1 MGIDVTEILI
11 LLKDES
17 VQAITTITERMR
29 QKETETALFWDGRNY
44 NYAIFLEMVEAWSV
58 RLPLHSIGR
67 GTVCG
72 FVAEFSPQVCALIFA
87 LMQAKAILVPFTR
100 AIEHELPEFIKIS
113 GVECLFRFGT
123 DDTWTF
129 ETCDSPVSN
138 ELTTSFLAREVPGL
152 IVFTS
157 GSTGKPKGILQDCA
171 RVMRKFVDERQGWS
185 TVLFLML
192 DHFGGFNTLLSTFA
206 YGGTG
211 VCLLDRSPESVCRAI
226 EQSRA
231 TLLPTTPTFIN
242 LLIASRCYMN
252 FDLSSVKLIT
262 YGTEVMPAETL
273 AKTREIFPNARI
285 KQTYGLSELGVLR
298 SKSESDDSVWVKI
311 GGAGFE
317 TKIVDHI
324 LWIRSEANM
333 VGYLNAPSPID
344 ADGWMCTG
352 DHVEVRGEYMRIL
365 GRKSEM
371 INVGGQKVFPAEIEN
386 VLLGADNVREATV
399 VGVPHPVMGHVVKAK
414 ISLHEPEEQF
424 QLAER
429 LRKYCIERLARYKV
443 PIKYEIANQ
452 EDQHNMRFKK
462 SRIEKTTP

>member
-1 MGIDVTEILI
+1 M
-11 LLKDES
+11 
-17 VQAITTITERMR
+17 QAINTITERMGAR
-29 QKETETALFWDGRNY
+29 ETESALFWNDASY
-44 NYAIFLEMVEAWSV
+44 SYADFLALVDAWSA
-58 RLPLHSIGR
+58 RLPDYQVGR

-72 FVAEFSPQVCALIFA
+72 FVAEYSPQVCALIFA
-87 LMQAKAILVPFTR
+87 LMRAKAIIVPFTS
-100 AIEHELPEFIKIS
+100 AIEHELPEFVEIA
-113 GVECLFRFGT
+113 GVECLIRFGA
-123 DDTWTF
+123 DDQWSF
-129 ETCDSPVSN
+129 EKCSDPVKN
-138 ELTTSFLAREVPGL
+138 ELTDAFLAREVPGL

-157 GSTGKPKGILQDCA
+157 GSTGRPKAILQDCE
-171 RVMRKFVDERQGWS
+171 RVMRKFVEERQGWS

-211 VCLLDRSPESVCRAI
+211 VCLPDRSPETVCRVI

-242 LLIASRCYMN
+242 LLIASRCYQS
-252 FDLSSVKLIT
+252 FDLSSVQLIT
-262 YGTEVMPAETL
+262 YGTEVMPAATL
-273 AKTREIFPNARI
+273 AKVKEIFPNARI

-298 SKSESDDSVWVKI
+298 SRSESDDSVWVKI

-317 TKIVDHI
+317 TRIVDDV

-344 ADGWMCTG
+344 AEGWMCTG

-386 VLLGADNVREATV
+386 VLLQADNVSEVTV
-399 VGVPHPVMGHVVKAK
+399 VGVPHPLMGHVVKARV
-414 ISLHEPEEQF
+414 SLGEPEDQF
-424 QLAER
+424 KLAER
-429 LRKYCIERLARYKV
+429 LRKFCLERMAKYKV
-443 PIKYEIANQ
+443 PIKYEIVA
-452 EDQHNMRFKK
+452 EDEQRNLRFKK
-462 SRIEKTTP
+462 SRIER